1 MASWED
7 RSDVFGDVVFFNY
20 SKSDLI
26 STTDEVFV
34 WDLDKTYLDT
44 SIDSLGGLFQALLEK
59 AFHKRNI
66 PGTRT
71 LLQCLTR
78 HFKEKKME
86 FPLFFI
92 TASPPQMEERIYEK
106 ITYDGIKCFG
116 AFYKDNLKNI
126 RPGRFWRLTR
136 QVGYKLQALLQLR
149 TQLSE
154 NVSQTL
160 WGDDSESDAV
170 IYNLYS
176 DICSRRL
183 SQDEIRR
190 VLSFYH
196 VTGEQVDIILQLQD
210 LIPVQDPVRKIY
222 INLATDT
229 DPEYYLKFGRRTFPT
244 ANTFQVAVDL
254 FQDQVLGIRDVNE
267 VIQDMVF
274 NYGFSVDELIRSF
287 DEMIRRRVLGE
298 KAYGVLR
305 NYFVAEGMISQ
316 EFRPTVSPL
325 PEKSIRDGRVYELEG
340 EHENWVLDR
349 VDYMNEYR

>member
-20 SKSDLI
+20 TKSELI
-26 STTDEVFV
+26 SSMEEVFV

-44 SIDSLGGLFQALLEK
+44 SIDSLSGLFQALLEK
-59 AFHKRNI
+59 AFHKRNV

-78 HFKEKKME
+78 QFREKKVE

-116 AFYKDNLKNI
+116 AFYKDNLKNL

-149 TQLSE
+149 TQLAD
-154 NVSQTL
+154 NVTQTL

-210 LIPVQDPVRKIY
+210 LIPAQDPVRKIY

-244 ANTFQVAVDL
+244 YNTFQVAVDL
-254 FQDQVLGIRDVNE
+254 FQDQVLGIKDMNE
-267 VIQDMVF
+267 IIQDMVF
-274 NYGFSVDELIRSF
+274 NYGFSVEELIRSF
-287 DEMIRRRVLGE
+287 DEMIRRRALGE
-298 KAYGVLR
+298 KAYGILR
-305 NYFVAEGMISQ
+305 DYFIAEGMIPKD
-316 EFRPTVSPL
+316 FRPTVSPL
-325 PEKSIRDGRVYELEG
+325 AEKLTKDGRVYELEG
-340 EHENWVLDR
+340 EHESWVMDR

>member
-1 MASWED
+1 MASWEE

-20 SKSDLI
+20 MKTDTI
-26 STTDEVFV
+26 SNVNEVFV

-44 SIDSLGGLFQALLEK
+44 SIDSLSGLFQALIEK

-66 PGTRT
+66 PGTKT

-78 HFKEKKME
+78 QFKEKKSE

-92 TASPPQMEERIYEK
+92 TASPPQMEERIFEK

-154 NVSQTL
+154 DVQQIL

-176 DICSRRL
+176 DICSRRV
-183 SQDEIRR
+183 SQDELRR
-190 VLSFYH
+190 ILSFYY

-244 ANTFQVAVDL
+244 YNTFQVAVDL
-254 FQDQVLGIRDVNE
+254 FQDNVLSLKDVNE
-267 VIQDMVF
+267 IIQDMVF
-274 NYGFSVDELIRSF
+274 NYEFSIEELIRSF
-287 DEMIRRRVLGE
+287 DEMIRRRTLGDRAFQIL
-298 KAYGVLR
+298 KDH
-305 NYFVAEGMISQ
+305 FIAENMIPKD
-316 EFRPTVSPL
+316 FKPTVIPL
-325 PEKSIRDGRVYELEG
+325 AEKTVRDGRVYELEG

-349 VDYMNEYR
+349 VDYMNDYR